1 MNKIKSIFPII
12 AVLLSML
19 MPTVAQAAL
28 PSTAVPEAKQG
39 RDWWMPRHA
48 EKVAQA
54 KTGKAELVM
63 IGDSITHYWEK
74 QRNYAE
80 TFEPYH
86 TLNLGFGGDRTQ
98 NVVWRL
104 QNGEVDGIAPKLVTL
119 MIGTNNTS
127 RDTPEAITAGI
138 QAIVAELRQRLP
150 ESKIVVL
157 SVFPRS
163 NPRTKGDFERVKAIN
178 QLLPGIADNEWVFH
192 VDINRHFLDENGQ
205 LRPELYG
212 RDLLHLSGAGYEAW
226 HQALLPILKDAGLE
240 ASEARQ

>member
-54 KTGKAELVM
+54 KAGKAELVM

-74 QRNYAE
+74 QPNYAE
-80 TFEPYH
+80 RFGPYH